1 MTGVVV
7 YAAGGDPTG
16 ANLGTV
22 KDITSAVAGKPT
34 LDEVATQVAKNKL
47 GVNFVWVMLT
57 AFLIFFFQAG
67 FALVETGF
75 TQAKNAMHTM
85 AMNLMVF
92 LVGTVGFF
100 LTGFAFMMGG
110 AGSFSSLGGTAPLNH
125 ALSIGGWN
133 LLGLNGFFLS
143 SGGTYDV
150 GVYALFFFEMVFM
163 DTTVTIPTGAM
174 AERVKFSAIVIGS
187 FLFQ

>member
-1 MTGVVV
+1 MKKKVIIGLVLAVLLAMTVGFA

-34 LDEVATQVAKNKL
+34 LEEVATQVAKNKL
-47 GVNFVWVMLT
+47 GINFVWVMLT

-85 AMNLMVF
+85 A
-92 LVGTVGFF
+92 
-100 LTGFAFMMGG
+100 
-110 AGSFSSLGGTAPLNH
+110 
-125 ALSIGGWN
+125 
-133 LLGLNGFFLS
+133 
-143 SGGTYDV
+143 
-150 GVYALFFFEMVFM
+150 
-163 DTTVTIPTGAM
+163 
-174 AERVKFSAIVIGS
+174 
-187 FLFQ
+187 